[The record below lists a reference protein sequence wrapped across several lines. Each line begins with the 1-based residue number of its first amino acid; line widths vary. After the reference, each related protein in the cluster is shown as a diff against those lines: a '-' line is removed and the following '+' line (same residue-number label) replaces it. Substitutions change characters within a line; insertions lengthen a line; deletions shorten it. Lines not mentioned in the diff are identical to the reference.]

1 MSTAS
6 TVGLPY
12 DKITILNFETPVL
25 IASGVNFAYTFL
37 EDIPILSGNY
47 IASLYIDVVQEGGD
61 TTLGTITTQL
71 TNGSITNSLPF
82 SSNYVGETTFIDMEG
97 IAFKIQNTQLITID
111 GPATMTLVSNIL
123 FENTPPSAT
132 GILLLKP
139 I

>member
-12 DKITILNFETPVL
+12 DNITILNFESPAL

-37 EDIPILSGNY
+37 EDKPILSGNY
-47 IASLYIDVVQEGGD
+47 IASLYIDVLQEGGD

-71 TNGSITNSLPF
+71 SNGSITNSFPF

-97 IAFKIQNTQLITID
+97 VPFKIQNTQLITID
-111 GPATMTLVSNIL
+111 GPATMTLVSNVF
-123 FENTPPSAT
+123 FENTPPSIT
-132 GILLLKP
+132 GNLLLKP

>member
-25 IASGVNFAYTFL
+25 VVSGVNFAYTFL
-37 EDIPILSGNY
+37 ENIPIPSGNY

-71 TNGSITNSLPF
+71 SNGSITNSLPF
-82 SSNYVGETTFIDMEG
+82 SSNYVGETTFIDMES
-97 IAFKIQNTQLITID
+97 IPFKIQNTQLITID